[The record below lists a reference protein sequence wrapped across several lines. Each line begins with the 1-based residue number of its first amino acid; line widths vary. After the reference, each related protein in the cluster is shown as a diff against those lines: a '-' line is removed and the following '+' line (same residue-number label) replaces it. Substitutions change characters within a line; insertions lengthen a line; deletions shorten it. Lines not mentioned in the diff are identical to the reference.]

1 MGMKEEFLSK
11 KFSFPGS
18 FLEQKRQYGLLPTM
32 HNSRKKG
39 VLGQRKSYN
48 L

>member
-18 FLEQKRQYGLLPTM
+18 FLEQRDKSLVNE

-39 VLGQRKSYN
+39 LLVKESPN